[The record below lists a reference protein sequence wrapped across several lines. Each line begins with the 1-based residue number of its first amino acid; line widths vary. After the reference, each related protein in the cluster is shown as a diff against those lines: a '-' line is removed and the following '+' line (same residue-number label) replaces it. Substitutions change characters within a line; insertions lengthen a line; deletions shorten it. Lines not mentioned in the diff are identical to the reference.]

1 MTIELDTWS
10 TVAVNLP
17 DHANNAIHTDAGARA
32 AGFTSAL
39 VAGVTVYAYMTHVP
53 AAAWGREW
61 LASGGGHVRFR
72 TPVLEADVVDF
83 VPVDGTVEARVDGVT
98 RSECAVSLVGSRPP
112 KCTGAGEHLDPISF
126 VADQTWNDYAWRAG
140 DDLSIY
146 ADEQIVHPVTW
157 MRVANDFFH
166 TQVVRGSWIHVRSN
180 LQHLGVASV
189 GAQIDATAVVIDRF
203 DSRAGKRA
211 ILDVAISANGS
222 PVARYEHE
230 AIIELP

>member
-1 MTIELDTWS
+1 MTIELDAWS

-17 DHANNAIHTDAGARA
+17 EHATNAIHTDVGARA
-32 AGFTSAL
+32 AGFPSAL

-83 VPVDGTVEARVDGVT
+83 VPVGGTVEARVDGDA
-98 RSECAVSLVGSRPP
+98 RSMCVVSLVGARPP
-112 KCTGAGEHLDPISF
+112 KCTGKGERLEPISF

-140 DDLSIY
+140 DDLAIY

-166 TQVVRGSWIHVRSN
+166 TQVVSGSWIHVRSD
-180 LQHLGVASV
+180 LQHLGVAAV
-189 GAQIDATAVVIDRF
+189 GAQIDATAVVIERF

-211 ILDVAISANGS
+211 ILDVTISADGA

-230 AIIELP
+230 AITELP

>member
-1 MTIELDTWS
+1 MTLELDAWS

-17 DHANNAIHTDAGARA
+17 EHADNAIHTDVGARA
-32 AGFTSAL
+32 AGFPSAL

-53 AAAWGREW
+53 VAAWGHDW
-61 LASGGGHVRFR
+61 LAGGGGQVRFR
-72 TPVLEADVVDF
+72 TPVLEGDNVDF
-83 VPVDGTVEARVDGVT
+83 VPVDGTVEARVESTT
-98 RSECAVSLVGSRPP
+98 RSECSVSLVGVRPP
-112 KCTGAGEHLDPISF
+112 KCTGEGEQLNAISF

-140 DDLSIY
+140 DDLTIY
-146 ADEQIVHPVTW
+146 ADAQIVHPVTW

-166 TQVVRGSWIHVRSN
+166 TQVVSGSWIHVRSN

-189 GAQIDATAVVIDRF
+189 GAQIDATAVVIERF

-211 ILDVAISANGS
+211 ILDVSISADGS